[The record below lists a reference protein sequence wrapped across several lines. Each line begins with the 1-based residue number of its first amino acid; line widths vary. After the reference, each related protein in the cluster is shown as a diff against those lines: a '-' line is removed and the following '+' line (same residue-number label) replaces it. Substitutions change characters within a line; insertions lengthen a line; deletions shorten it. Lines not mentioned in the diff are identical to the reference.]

1 MPGPA
6 VRRAQ
11 EVPGEQ
17 MIVTTVASVGDQIQ
31 KTARLFN
38 PHGSPL
44 ITWEGGENESV
55 LKDIRKQSAA
65 QRVPAQLHSS
75 FQSRDERRHVLS
87 APRNLSRGR

>member
-6 VRRAQ
+6 VMKAQ

-17 MIVTTVASVGDQIQ
+17 MTMATVASVRNQIR
-31 KTARLFN
+31 KTAGLFD

-44 ITWEGGENESV
+44 ITLEGGENDSA

-65 QRVPAQLHSS
+65 QRVPT
-75 FQSRDERRHVLS
+75 
-87 APRNLSRGR
+87 